1 VSCKASARSTR
12 SGKKE
17 KEEQIYGSL
26 TERANR
32 VVAAPDYLQRLS
44 DIKQGKTGSRYMD
57 FIMDG
62 VKIGVPY
69 NGLKVTN
76 GYLKKETQ
84 SKGILMSRSWQ
95 LKYCVLDLSRFEFKY
110 AKNPTQEFTR
120 IQLKGIIDVFI
131 EDDPARKDGDKSIF
145 SLGRTDKSLDGFN
158 FQI

>member
-1 VSCKASARSTR
+1 
-12 SGKKE
+12 
-17 KEEQIYGSL
+17 
-26 TERANR
+26 
-32 VVAAPDYLQRLS
+32 
-44 DIKQGKTGSRYMD
+44 MD

-84 SKGILMSRSWQ
+84 SKGILLSRSWQ
-95 LKYCVLDLSRFEFKY
+95 LKYCVLDLSKFEFKY

-131 EDDPARKDGDKSIF
+131 EDDPQRKDGDKSIF
-145 SLGRTDKSLDGFN
+145 SLGRTDKSMDGFN